1 MGRRGETTAVCL
13 LGSITKKDCQRM
25 DALKYIAIGSGVF
38 RLPSVGFRL
47 THRGITVVGNTARRI
62 GGRIETLT
70 RVREIGTQ
78 TSLQL
83 QLRDDS
89 ILCETSTD
97 DAGILRLRLRILQV
111 ADRVTHLTIIDIH
124 AGGVGLIVVRAV
136 SIVDRCIRSVGDGSK
151 PVVGSK
157 HAVHVLLSCHFI
169 VSSIGIHT
177 DEQVLEDI
185 ALIVDAPGIAL
196 KSSIENDTIL
206 TLITET
212 GAVARH
218 LITAHGRELVLLLET
233 CL

>member
-1 MGRRGETTAVCL
+1 MAARRRERGAGSTQVVVTSSIIAEAMGCRGETTAVCL

-97 DAGILRLRLRILQV
+97 DAGILRLRYPPYHYRYPRWWGW
-111 ADRVTHLTIIDIH
+111 AH
-124 AGGVGLIVVRAV
+124 
-136 SIVDRCIRSVGDGSK
+136 
-151 PVVGSK
+151 
-157 HAVHVLLSCHFI
+157 SC
-169 VSSIGIHT
+169 
-177 DEQVLEDI
+177 
-185 ALIVDAPGIAL
+185 
-196 KSSIENDTIL
+196 KS
-206 TLITET
+206 
-212 GAVARH
+212 RQH
-218 LITAHGRELVLLLET
+218 CR
-233 CL
+233 